1 MPLANF
7 ALIQGDYDPANFQ
20 GQTQPLFAYDQ
31 DSGRLSYDANPSAA
45 GYTLVAEVQDEGSAA
60 NVTAAQITLV

>member
-7 ALIQGDYDPANFQ
+7 ALIHGDYDPANFL
-20 GQTQPLFAYDQ
+20 GQTDPIFAYDQ

-45 GYTLVAEVQDEGSAA
+45 GYTLVAEVQDEGAVAS
-60 NVTAAQITLV
+60 VTAAQITLV